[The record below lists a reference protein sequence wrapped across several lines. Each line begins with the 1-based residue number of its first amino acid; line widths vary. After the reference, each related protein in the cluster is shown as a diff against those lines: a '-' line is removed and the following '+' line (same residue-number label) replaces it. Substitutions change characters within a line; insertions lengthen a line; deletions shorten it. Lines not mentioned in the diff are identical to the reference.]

1 MYVLIYFLSVS
12 LSQYISNITMD
23 VTTDNEENFN
33 YSRQDSLLLIGL
45 FIVAI
50 ILQAVN
56 NLIINYAIWVMLVYL
71 LVSVSITLTLTT
83 LRKQRIE
90 KTREEIT
97 QIYEIL
103 HNLVDK
109 KGKGVDFNNVPFTL
123 EHKYNTIN
131 KIDVIVD
138 PITFDD
144 KYLPEYL
151 NQLNNF
157 LSTYTWNYELHLEER
172 KISFVGYD
180 KPPTVARWKGSWLR
194 PTRFF
199 SLGITGKGEFGW
211 LPDKVDK
218 KRLGKS
224 QFLDEMGNPL
234 PADMELPSAP
244 QGLVCGAPLSL
255 DTIIPTTKGYKT
267 MGTIQV
273 GDYVFDRNNTPT
285 KVVNVLDI
293 HLANKMYLL
302 TFVND
307 KGKKI
312 KIKSDEVHRFP
323 TYINSNTTEPINCEF
338 LLEGDVIIGN
348 NSVYTLESKEEIPQE
363 DVRCIT
369 VESPEHIFLICDK
382 KRLFFGGKRY
392 PYDAVFT
399 YNTGGGKS
407 VAIQNIIYGG
417 IAHRNEVALSLIDPK
432 YTEFS
437 AYKNMKGIVGVANTT
452 EETVEVLRIA
462 KLAMYQRNQIL
473 AELKLKNIMDYT
485 PTKKSGLVYVTG
497 RDYREDDII
506 KVRANK
512 VESTIPAK
520 DLVELVNTNTHD
532 VIEVCLNDKD
542 WIEVNYNCVD
552 FIYSDEM
559 KMLVTVLDE
568 LAEATQKSGI
578 KDQKAKEQDALKD
591 EIINLVTSITQLGR
605 SSAIHIIS
613 ATQKPNSTVVPTI
626 LRSNPLA
633 LDTLVETLNQFKVTI
648 RDIKVGDK
656 ILGTDNQYYEVI
668 DKTPVHIPTKVYSVS
683 FTNGNVICSDT
694 HQWTVHT
701 SDNSYSYVT
710 ESEDLVRNR
719 DWFIE
724 NDIHFGRYEDNIKLL
739 DVSLVEQTECV
750 CITTN
755 SPDNQ
760 FLIYTD
766 SGNPIYTHNCG
777 FRAFCGRAT
786 ETGASLVALDNNL
799 ATTID
804 STYPGMGIVQS
815 GGKNEFIR
823 YYFSKFED
831 LEEYYRQR
839 GLDELGYSP
848 IDSEFSGNGKLE
860 DLEGEI
866 EITINRDKSKYE
878 FEENSVEIDNREEQD
893 WREV

>member
-1 MYVLIYFLSVS
+1 MYVLIYFLAVS
-12 LSQYISNITMD
+12 LSQYISNLTMN

-33 YSRQDSLLLIGL
+33 YSTSDSLLLVGMLLVAVILQILNSL
-45 FIVAI
+45 FIS
-50 ILQAVN
+50 
-56 NLIINYAIWVMLVYL
+56 YAMWIMLVYL
-71 LVSVSITLTLTT
+71 VTCMGITLTMTA

-103 HNLVDK
+103 HSLVDK

-131 KIDVIVD
+131 RIDVTVD
-138 PITFDD
+138 PVSFDD

-157 LSTYTWNYELHLEER
+157 LSTYTWNYELRLEER
-172 KISFVGYD
+172 KVSFIGYD
-180 KPPTVARWKGSWLR
+180 KPPTVARWKGNWLR

-234 PADMELPSAP
+234 PADMELPTAP
-244 QGLVCGAPLSL
+244 QGLVCGA
-255 DTIIPTTKGYKT
+255 
-267 MGTIQV
+267 
-273 GDYVFDRNNTPT
+273 
-285 KVVNVLDI
+285 
-293 HLANKMYLL
+293 
-302 TFVND
+302 
-307 KGKKI
+307 
-312 KIKSDEVHRFP
+312 
-323 TYINSNTTEPINCEF
+323 
-338 LLEGDVIIGN
+338 
-348 NSVYTLESKEEIPQE
+348 
-363 DVRCIT
+363 
-369 VESPEHIFLICDK
+369 
-382 KRLFFGGKRY
+382 
-392 PYDAVFT
+392 
-399 YNTGGGKS
+399 TGGGKS
-407 VAIQNIIYGG
+407 VAVQNIIYGG

-437 AYKNMKGIVGVANTT
+437 AYKGMKGIVGVANTV
-452 EETVEVLRIA
+452 EEAVEVLRIA
-462 KLAMYQRNQIL
+462 KLAMYQRNQRL

-497 RDYREDDII
+497 RDYREDDIV
-506 KVRANK
+506 KVRTNK
-512 VESTIPAK
+512 VESTISVK

-552 FIYSDEM
+552 FIYTDEM
-559 KMLVTVLDE
+559 KMLITVVDE
-568 LAEATQKSGI
+568 LAELSQKSGM
-578 KDQKAKEQDALKD
+578 KDQKAKEQDALRD
-591 EIINLVTSITQLGR
+591 EIMGLIASITQLGR
-605 SSAIHIIS
+605 SAAVHAIVC
-613 ATQKPNSTVVPTI
+613 TQKPNHQIVPTV

-633 LDTLVETLNQFKVTI
+633 LDTLVETSNHLKVSI
-648 RDIKVGDK
+648 RDVKIGDK
-656 ILGTDNQYYEVI
+656 ILGTDNQYYDVI
-668 DKTPVHIPTKVYSVS
+668 DKTPVHIPTKVYSIS

-694 HQWTVHT
+694 HQWTIHT

-710 ESEDLVRNR
+710 ESEDLFRNK

-724 NDIHFGRYEDNIKLL
+724 NDIHFGRYEDDIKLL

-777 FRAFCGRAT
+777 LTF
-786 ETGASLVALDNNL
+786 L
-799 ATTID
+799 
-804 STYPGMGIVQS
+804 
-815 GGKNEFIR
+815 
-823 YYFSKFED
+823 
-831 LEEYYRQR
+831 
-839 GLDELGYSP
+839 
-848 IDSEFSGNGKLE
+848 
-860 DLEGEI
+860 
-866 EITINRDKSKYE
+866 
-878 FEENSVEIDNREEQD
+878 
-893 WREV
+893 

>member
-56 NLIINYAIWVMLVYL
+56 NLIINYAIWVMLTYL

-180 KPPTVARWKGSWLR
+180 KPPTVARWQGSWLR

-199 SLGITGKGEFGW
+199 TLGITGKGEIAW
-211 LPDKVDK
+211 MPDKVDK
-218 KRLGKS
+218 KKLGKS

-234 PADMELPSAP
+234 QADMELPAAP
-244 QGLVCGAPLSL
+244 QGLICGAPLSL

-285 KVVNVLDI
+285 KVVDVLDI

-302 TFVND
+302 TFVSD

-348 NSVYTLESKEEIPQE
+348 NYIYTLESKEEIPQE

-382 KRLFFGGKRY
+382 KRLFFGGKKY

-407 VAIQNIIYGG
+407 VAVQNIIYGG

-432 YTEFS
+432 FTEFS
-437 AYKNMKGIVGVANTT
+437 GYKGMKGVTGVANTV
-452 EETVEVLRIA
+452 EEAVEVLRIA
-462 KLAMYQRNQIL
+462 KQAMYRRNQRL
-473 AELKLKNIMDYT
+473 AELKIKNIMEYK
-485 PTKKSGLVYVTG
+485 PTKKSGKVYITG
-497 RDYREDDII
+497 RDYLENDII
-506 KVRANK
+506 KVKANS
-512 VESTIPAK
+512 VEKEITAGE
-520 DLVELVNTNTHD
+520 LVELVNTETTSK
-532 VIEVCLNDKD
+532 IEVCLNGTD
-542 WIEVNYNCVD
+542 WIEVNYNCVNY
-552 FIYSDEM
+552 IYSDEM
-559 KMLVTVLDE
+559 KMLVTIVDE
-568 LAEATQKSGI
+568 LAELTQLSGS
-578 KDQKAKEQDALKD
+578 KDQKSKDQDMLRT
-591 EIINLVTSITQLGR
+591 EIVSLIASITQLGR
-605 SSAIHIIS
+605 SAAIHAIVC
-613 ATQKPNSTVVPTI
+613 TQKPSAVILPTVI
-626 LRSNPLA
+626 RSNPLS
-633 LDTLVETLNQFKVTI
+633 LDTLVITDSGDKLL
-648 RDIKVGDK
+648 RDITLDDKVF
-656 ILGTDNQYYEVI
+656 GTDNKFHSI
-668 DKTPVHIPTKVYSVS
+668 LDITPTHTPKTVYRIT
-683 FTNGNVICSDT
+683 FTNGDVTCSDV
-694 HQWTVHT
+694 HQWTVQNK
-701 SDNSYSYVT
+701 DNTYEYVT
-710 ESEDLVRNR
+710 ETEDLFINQN
-719 DWFIE
+719 WYIE
-724 NDIHFGRYEDNIKLL
+724 NDIRFGRYEDNIRLVR
-739 DVSLVEQTECV
+739 VSKVPAADCA

-755 SPDNQ
+755 SSDSQ

-766 SGNPIYTHNCG
+766 RRNPIYTHNCG
-777 FRAFCGRAT
+777 FRGFCGRAN
-786 ETGASLVALDNNL
+786 ETGASMVALDNNL

-823 YYFSKFED
+823 YYYSKFED
-831 LEEYYRQR
+831 LEDYYKKR

-848 IDSEFSGNGKLE
+848 LDADYTGADTVVE
-860 DLEGEI
+860 DLEGVI
-866 EITINRDKSKYE
+866 EINVSRDKTEFE
-878 FEENSVEIDNREEQD
+878 FEEDRVEIDNRDDQK
-893 WREV
+893 WGEV

>member
-1 MYVLIYFLSVS
+1 MYVLIYFLAVS
-12 LSQYISNITMD
+12 LSQYISNLTMN

-33 YSRQDSLLLIGL
+33 YSTSDSLLLVGML
-45 FIVAI
+45 LVAV
-50 ILQAVN
+50 ILQILN
-56 NLIINYAIWVMLVYL
+56 SLFINYAMWIMLVYL
-71 LVSVSITLTLTT
+71 VTCMGITLTMTA

-103 HNLVDK
+103 HSLVDK

-131 KIDVIVD
+131 QIDVTVD
-138 PITFDD
+138 PVSFDD

-172 KISFVGYD
+172 KVSFIGYD
-180 KPPTVARWKGSWLR
+180 KPPTVARWKGNWLR

-234 PADMELPSAP
+234 SADMELPTAP

-273 GDYVFDRNNTPT
+273 GDCVFDRNNTPT
-285 KVVNVLDI
+285 KVVDVLDI

-338 LLEGDVIIGN
+338 LLEGDIIIGN

-363 DVRCIT
+363 NVRCIT

-382 KRLFFGGKRY
+382 KRLFFGGKKY

-407 VAIQNIIYGG
+407 VAVQNIIYGG

-437 AYKNMKGIVGVANTT
+437 AYKGMKGIVGVANTV
-452 EETVEVLRIA
+452 EEAVEVLRIA
-462 KLAMYQRNQIL
+462 KLAMYQRNQRL
-473 AELKLKNIMDYT
+473 AELKLKNIMDYK

-497 RDYREDDII
+497 RDYREDDIV
-506 KVRANK
+506 KVRTNK
-512 VESTIPAK
+512 VESTISAK

-532 VIEVCLNDKD
+532 MIEVCLNDKD
-542 WIEVNYNCVD
+542 WIEVNYNCVN
-552 FIYSDEM
+552 FIYTDEM
-559 KMLVTVLDE
+559 KMLITVVDE
-568 LAEATQKSGI
+568 LAELSSASGL
-578 KDQKAKEQDALKD
+578 KDQKSKEQDALRA
-591 EIINLVTSITQLGR
+591 EIINLIASITQLGR
-605 SSAIHIIS
+605 SAAIHAIVC
-613 ATQKPNSTVVPTI
+613 TQKPSHQVLPTVI
-626 LRSNPLA
+626 RSNPLA
-633 LDTLVETLNQFKVTI
+633 IDTFVEV
-648 RDIKVGDK
+648 
-656 ILGTDNQYYEVI
+656 
-668 DKTPVHIPTKVYSVS
+668 
-683 FTNGNVICSDT
+683 
-694 HQWTVHT
+694 
-701 SDNSYSYVT
+701 
-710 ESEDLVRNR
+710 
-719 DWFIE
+719 
-724 NDIHFGRYEDNIKLL
+724 
-739 DVSLVEQTECV
+739 
-750 CITTN
+750 
-755 SPDNQ
+755 
-760 FLIYTD
+760 
-766 SGNPIYTHNCG
+766 
-777 FRAFCGRAT
+777 
-786 ETGASLVALDNNL
+786 
-799 ATTID
+799 
-804 STYPGMGIVQS
+804 
-815 GGKNEFIR
+815 
-823 YYFSKFED
+823 
-831 LEEYYRQR
+831 
-839 GLDELGYSP
+839 LDET
-848 IDSEFSGNGKLE
+848 SE
-860 DLEGEI
+860 
-866 EITINRDKSKYE
+866 
-878 FEENSVEIDNREEQD
+878 
-893 WREV
+893 

>member
-1 MYVLIYFLSVS
+1 MKWKDVNVGHVFPDGSVVTEKHLSHQYNSYKVTYNNRTIVLSGDHLLQFNISPLCNDAKAEIAKYCVGNVPLKEKLYVNILGTAD
-12 LSQYISNITMD
+12 ISHRKIITD
-23 VTTDNEENFN
+23 
-33 YSRQDSLLLIGL
+33 
-45 FIVAI
+45 
-50 ILQAVN
+50 
-56 NLIINYAIWVMLVYL
+56 YL
-71 LVSVSITLTLTT
+71 LGKPVCGVKVTDIS
-83 LRKQRIE
+83 E
-90 KTREEIT
+90 PH
-97 QIYEIL
+97 YEFYIF
-103 HNLVDK
+103 D
-109 KGKGVDFNNVPFTL
+109 
-123 EHKYNTIN
+123 
-131 KIDVIVD
+131 
-138 PITFDD
+138 FDD
-144 KYLPEYL
+144 GMYYEASVNRVQTSWESQKISDDLYWIPVNGLAYLFNRYGILTFSGITIQNVE
-151 NQLNNF
+151 F
-157 LSTYTWNYELHLEER
+157 LGKLPCFCVSTSTGKYEL
-172 KISFVGYD
+172 
-180 KPPTVARWKGSWLR
+180 
-194 PTRFF
+194 
-199 SLGITGKGEFGW
+199 
-211 LPDKVDK
+211 
-218 KRLGKS
+218 
-224 QFLDEMGNPL
+224 N
-234 PADMELPSAP
+234 
-244 QGLVCGAPLSL
+244 GL
-255 DTIIPTTKGYKT
+255 
-267 MGTIQV
+267 
-273 GDYVFDRNNTPT
+273 
-285 KVVNVLDI
+285 I
-293 HLANKMYLL
+293 HHN
-302 TFVND
+302 
-307 KGKKI
+307 
-312 KIKSDEVHRFP
+312 
-323 TYINSNTTEPINCEF
+323 
-338 LLEGDVIIGN
+338 
-348 NSVYTLESKEEIPQE
+348 
-363 DVRCIT
+363 
-369 VESPEHIFLICDK
+369 
-382 KRLFFGGKRY
+382 
-392 PYDAVFT
+392 
-399 YNTGGGKS
+399 S

-473 AELKLKNIMDYT
+473 AELKLKNIMDYK

-506 KVRANK
+506 KVRTNK

-633 LDTLVETLNQFKVTI
+633 LDTLVETSNHVKVSI
-648 RDIKVGDK
+648 RDIQVGDK
-656 ILGTDNQYYEVI
+656 ILGTDNQYYDVV
-668 DKTPVHIPTKVYSVS
+668 DKTPVHIPTKVYSIS
-683 FTNGNVICSDT
+683 FTTGNVICSDT

-710 ESEDLVRNR
+710 ESEDLFRNK

-724 NDIHFGRYEDNIKLL
+724 NDIHFGRYEDDIKLL

-831 LEEYYRQR
+831 LEEYYQQR

-848 IDSEFSGNGKLE
+848 IDSEFSGNSQLE
-860 DLEGEI
+860 DLDGEI
-866 EITINRDKSKYE
+866 EITVNRDKSKYE
-878 FEENSVEIDNREEQD
+878 FEKNSVEIDNREEQD

>member
-23 VTTDNEENFN
+23 VTTGNEENFN

-56 NLIINYAIWVMLVYL
+56 NLIINYAIWVMLTYL
-71 LVSVSITLTLTT
+71 LISVSITLTLTT

-90 KTREEIT
+90 KTRAEIT

-131 KIDVIVD
+131 KIDVTVD

-172 KISFVGYD
+172 LVSFVGYD
-180 KPPTVARWKGSWLR
+180 KPPTVARWQGNWLR

-199 SLGITGKGEFGW
+199 TLGITGKGEIAW
-211 LPDKVDK
+211 MPDKVDK
-218 KRLGKS
+218 KKLGKS
-224 QFLDEMGNPL
+224 QFLDEMGNPIPTDL
-234 PADMELPSAP
+234 ELPTAP
-244 QGLVCGAPLSL
+244 QGLVCGA
-255 DTIIPTTKGYKT
+255 
-267 MGTIQV
+267 
-273 GDYVFDRNNTPT
+273 
-285 KVVNVLDI
+285 
-293 HLANKMYLL
+293 
-302 TFVND
+302 
-307 KGKKI
+307 
-312 KIKSDEVHRFP
+312 
-323 TYINSNTTEPINCEF
+323 
-338 LLEGDVIIGN
+338 
-348 NSVYTLESKEEIPQE
+348 
-363 DVRCIT
+363 
-369 VESPEHIFLICDK
+369 
-382 KRLFFGGKRY
+382 
-392 PYDAVFT
+392 
-399 YNTGGGKS
+399 TGGGKS

-473 AELKLKNIMDYT
+473 AELKLKNIMDYK

-506 KVRANK
+506 KVRTNK

-542 WIEVNYNCVD
+542 WIEVNYNCVA

-633 LDTLVETLNQFKVTI
+633 LATLVETSNHVKVSI
-648 RDIKVGDK
+648 RDIQVGDK
-656 ILGTDNQYYEVI
+656 ILGTDNQYYDVV
-668 DKTPVHIPTKVYSVS
+668 DKTPVHIPTKVYSIS
-683 FTNGNVICSDT
+683 FTNGNVTCSDT

-701 SDNSYSYVT
+701 SDKSYSYVT
-710 ESEDLVRNR
+710 ESEDLFGNK

-724 NDIHFGRYEDNIKLL
+724 NNIHFGRYEDNIKLL

-831 LEEYYRQR
+831 LEEYYQQR

-848 IDSEFSGNGKLE
+848 IDSEFSGNGQLE
-860 DLEGEI
+860 DLDGEI
-866 EITINRDKSKYE
+866 EITVNRDKSKYE
-878 FEENSVEIDNREEQD
+878 FEKNSVEIDNREEQD

>member
-12 LSQYISNITMD
+12 LSQYLSNITMD

-56 NLIINYAIWVMLVYL
+56 NLIINYAIWVMLTYL

-83 LRKQRIE
+83 LRKRRIE

-131 KIDVIVD
+131 KIDVKVD

-172 KISFVGYD
+172 LVSFVGYD
-180 KPPTVARWKGSWLR
+180 KPPTVARWQGNWLR

-199 SLGITGKGEFGW
+199 TLGITGKGEIAW
-211 LPDKVDK
+211 MPDKVDK
-218 KRLGKS
+218 KKLGKS
-224 QFLDEMGNPL
+224 QFLDEMGNPIPTDL
-234 PADMELPSAP
+234 ELPTAP
-244 QGLVCGAPLSL
+244 QGLVCGA
-255 DTIIPTTKGYKT
+255 
-267 MGTIQV
+267 
-273 GDYVFDRNNTPT
+273 
-285 KVVNVLDI
+285 
-293 HLANKMYLL
+293 
-302 TFVND
+302 
-307 KGKKI
+307 
-312 KIKSDEVHRFP
+312 
-323 TYINSNTTEPINCEF
+323 
-338 LLEGDVIIGN
+338 
-348 NSVYTLESKEEIPQE
+348 
-363 DVRCIT
+363 
-369 VESPEHIFLICDK
+369 
-382 KRLFFGGKRY
+382 
-392 PYDAVFT
+392 
-399 YNTGGGKS
+399 TGGGKS

-473 AELKLKNIMDYT
+473 AELKLKNIMDYK

-506 KVRANK
+506 KVRTNK

-542 WIEVNYNCVD
+542 WIEVNYNCVA

-633 LDTLVETLNQFKVTI
+633 LDTLVETTNHAKVSI
-648 RDIKVGDK
+648 RDIQVGDM
-656 ILGTDNQYYEVI
+656 ILGTDNQYYDVV
-668 DKTPVHIPTKVYSVS
+668 DKTPVHIPTKVYSIS

-710 ESEDLVRNR
+710 ESEDLFRNK

-724 NDIHFGRYEDNIKLL
+724 NNIHFGRYEDNIKLL

-831 LEEYYRQR
+831 LEEYYQQR

-848 IDSEFSGNGKLE
+848 IDSEFSGNGQLE
-860 DLEGEI
+860 DLDGEI
-866 EITINRDKSKYE
+866 EITVNRDKSKYE
-878 FEENSVEIDNREEQD
+878 FEKNSVEIDNREEQD

>member
-45 FIVAI
+45 FVVAI

-56 NLIINYAIWVMLVYL
+56 NLIINYAIWVMLTYL

-244 QGLVCGAPLSL
+244 QGLVCGA
-255 DTIIPTTKGYKT
+255 
-267 MGTIQV
+267 
-273 GDYVFDRNNTPT
+273 
-285 KVVNVLDI
+285 
-293 HLANKMYLL
+293 
-302 TFVND
+302 
-307 KGKKI
+307 
-312 KIKSDEVHRFP
+312 
-323 TYINSNTTEPINCEF
+323 
-338 LLEGDVIIGN
+338 
-348 NSVYTLESKEEIPQE
+348 
-363 DVRCIT
+363 
-369 VESPEHIFLICDK
+369 
-382 KRLFFGGKRY
+382 
-392 PYDAVFT
+392 
-399 YNTGGGKS
+399 TGGGKS

-473 AELKLKNIMDYT
+473 AELKLKNIMDYK

-506 KVRANK
+506 KVRTNK

-633 LDTLVETLNQFKVTI
+633 LDTLVVTDSGDKSL
-648 RDIKVGDK
+648 RDITLKDKVF
-656 ILGTDNQYYEVI
+656 GTDNKFHNI
-668 DKTPVHIPTKVYSVS
+668 LDITPTHTPRLMCKLTFS
-683 FTNGNVICSDT
+683 NGVVCCSGN
-694 HQWTVHT
+694 HQWTVYT
-701 SDNSYSYVT
+701 DYDYSYVT
-710 ESEDLVRNR
+710 ETEDLLLNKNWYIKQKV
-719 DWFIE
+719 I
-724 NDIHFGRYEDNIKLL
+724 FGRYEDNITLV
-739 DVSLVEQTECV
+739 DVEEIPSVPCKCLVTDTEDGLFM
-750 CITTN
+750 IN
-755 SPDNQ
+755 
-760 FLIYTD
+760 
-766 SGNPIYTHNCG
+766 
-777 FRAFCGRAT
+777 T
-786 ETGASLVALDNNL
+786 E
-799 ATTID
+799 
-804 STYPGMGIVQS
+804 
-815 GGKNEFIR
+815 E
-823 YYFSKFED
+823 
-831 LEEYYRQR
+831 
-839 GLDELGYSP
+839 LDE
-848 IDSEFSGNGKLE
+848 N
-860 DLEGEI
+860 
-866 EITINRDKSKYE
+866 N
-878 FEENSVEIDNREEQD
+878 
-893 WREV
+893 

>member
-56 NLIINYAIWVMLVYL
+56 NLIINYAIWVMLTYL

-109 KGKGVDFNNVPFTL
+109 KGKGVDFNHVPFTL

-172 KISFVGYD
+172 KISFIGYD
-180 KPPTVARWKGSWLR
+180 KPPTVARWQGSWLR

-199 SLGITGKGEFGW
+199 TLGITGKGEIAW
-211 LPDKVDK
+211 MPDKVDK

-234 PADMELPSAP
+234 PADMELPPAP
-244 QGLVCGAPLSL
+244 QGLVCGA
-255 DTIIPTTKGYKT
+255 
-267 MGTIQV
+267 
-273 GDYVFDRNNTPT
+273 
-285 KVVNVLDI
+285 
-293 HLANKMYLL
+293 
-302 TFVND
+302 
-307 KGKKI
+307 
-312 KIKSDEVHRFP
+312 
-323 TYINSNTTEPINCEF
+323 
-338 LLEGDVIIGN
+338 
-348 NSVYTLESKEEIPQE
+348 
-363 DVRCIT
+363 
-369 VESPEHIFLICDK
+369 
-382 KRLFFGGKRY
+382 
-392 PYDAVFT
+392 
-399 YNTGGGKS
+399 TGGGKS

-473 AELKLKNIMDYT
+473 AELKLKNIMDYK

-506 KVRANK
+506 KVRTNK

-633 LDTLVETLNQFKVTI
+633 LDTLVETSNHVKVSI
-648 RDIKVGDK
+648 RDIQVGDK
-656 ILGTDNQYYEVI
+656 ILGTDNQYYDVV
-668 DKTPVHIPTKVYSVS
+668 DKTPVHIPTKVYSIS
-683 FTNGNVICSDT
+683 FTTGNVICSDT

-710 ESEDLVRNR
+710 ESEDLFRNK

-724 NDIHFGRYEDNIKLL
+724 NDIHFGRYEDDIKLL

-831 LEEYYRQR
+831 LEEYYQQR

-848 IDSEFSGNGKLE
+848 IDSEFSGNSQLE
-860 DLEGEI
+860 DLDGEI
-866 EITINRDKSKYE
+866 EITVNRDKSKYE
-878 FEENSVEIDNREEQD
+878 FEKNSVEIDNREEQD